1 MYLHVLYVLYVL
13 YVLHVFY
20 VFYVLVCV
28 LTCMRIYTRRRHS
41 SITSV
46 YKDIYIYL
54 CIYALYMCVTSRYCI
69 VLYKYRCISHLD
81 IIQVNHMSYNHVRG
95 R

>member
-1 MYLHVLYVLYVL
+1 MYLHVLYVL

-41 SITSV
+41 SITC
-46 YKDIYIYL
+46 IYIYIHI
-54 CIYALYMCVTSRYCI
+54 CVFMLYTCV
-69 VLYKYRCISHLD
+69 LHLD
-81 IIQVNHMSYNHVRG
+81 IAWYCINIDVYHISILFR
-95 R
+95 